1 MTNGAEVPPATP
13 APPGAGADAD
23 RSRAWLYVLLAVLA
37 VAGAA
42 VGFYFVG
49 RSSADTAGA
58 RAKGKREG
66 EALYAKNSPRY
77 RAIYQAAF
85 AAGRKEGIGTGR
97 LQGRRQGAE
106 TGRKLGLDQGKAIGQ
121 LQGERKGIVS
131 GATAALGG
139 FTDWQPG
146 SFYVV
151 KFANGKLGVPFA
163 VDSRKLM
170 ASNLR
175 YAICANNPGDVCT
188 EPVGG

>member
-13 APPGAGADAD
+13 APPGAR
-23 RSRAWLYVLLAVLA
+23 RSRTWLYVVLALLA

-49 RSSADTAGA
+49 RSSADASGA
-58 RAKGKREG
+58 KAEGKREG
-66 EALYAKNSPRY
+66 AALYAKNSPRY

-85 AAGRKEGIGTGR
+85 AAGRKEGFSSGR
-97 LQGRRQGAE
+97 LEGRRQGAE
-106 TGRKLGLDQGKAIGQ
+106 TGRKLGLDKGKAIGQ

-139 FTDWQPG
+139 FTDWQVG
-146 SFYVV
+146 DFYIV
-151 KFANGKLGVPFA
+151 KFASGGQGVAFR

-170 ASNLR
+170 ESNLR
-175 YAICANNPGDVCT
+175 YAICENNPGDVCT
-188 EPVGG
+188 ERIGG